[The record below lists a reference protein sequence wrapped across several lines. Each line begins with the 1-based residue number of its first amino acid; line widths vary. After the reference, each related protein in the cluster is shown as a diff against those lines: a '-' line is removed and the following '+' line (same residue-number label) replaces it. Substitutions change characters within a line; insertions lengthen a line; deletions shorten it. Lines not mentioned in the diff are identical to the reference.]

1 MPNPVRCAVVGAGH
15 IGRFHADKYA
25 RHPSARLVAVV
36 DVQAER
42 ADAVGRPL
50 GAQAW
55 TDLRRLAGAVDA
67 VSICAP
73 TPFHFQIARD
83 CIAAGIHV
91 LVEKPI
97 AVDLKEADAMI
108 AAAAEAGVVLQVGH
122 LERFSM
128 TGLGFEAVLDRPA
141 FVDARR
147 LTGFRGR
154 GADVSV
160 VLDLMIH
167 DIDLV
172 TAIVRSPVVSASG
185 VGRRI
190 VSDTEDLA
198 AAELR
203 FACGARATLLAS
215 RVSPAAERSLRVF
228 QGSGEIAIDL
238 QNRRL
243 SATRASVRGDAP
255 TTIEAAQPDAD
266 PLGAQIDSFLGCITG
281 GARPVVD
288 GRDGREALATA
299 LAVIQSIRTD
309 GAAVPIEKSHA

>member
-1 MPNPVRCAVVGAGH
+1 MPQPVRCAVIGAGH
-15 IGRFHADKYA
+15 IGRFHAEKYA
-25 RHPSARLVAVV
+25 RHPSAKLVAVV
-36 DVQAER
+36 DVQPER
-42 ADAVGRPL
+42 ADAIGRPL
-50 GAQAW
+50 GAEGW
-55 TDLRRLAGAVDA
+55 TDLSRLPGQVDA

-97 AVDLKEADAMI
+97 AVDLAEADAMI
-108 AAAAEAGVVLQVGH
+108 SAAEARGTVLQVGH
-122 LERFSM
+122 LERFSLA
-128 TGLGFEAVLDRPA
+128 GLGFEAVLDAPA

-147 LTGFRGR
+147 LTAFRGR

-185 VGRRI
+185 IGRRV
-190 VSDTEDLA
+190 VSDVEDWA
-198 AAELR
+198 AAQLR
-203 FACGARATLLAS
+203 FASGASATLLAS
-215 RVSPAAERSLRVF
+215 RVSPVAERSLRVL
-228 QGSGEIAIDL
+228 QRSGEIAIDL

-243 SATRASVRGDAP
+243 SATRASVKGDAP

-281 GARPVVD
+281 GARPLVD
-288 GRDGREALATA
+288 GRDGRDALATA
-299 LAVIQSIRTD
+299 LAVIRSIRTD
-309 GAAVPIEKSHA
+309 GAAAAIEKSHA

>member
-1 MPNPVRCAVVGAGH
+1 MSDPVRCAVIGAGH

-36 DVQAER
+36 DPSPER
-42 ADAVGRPL
+42 AQAVARQHGAEPRAEFAGLVGR
-50 GAQAW
+50 
-55 TDLRRLAGAVDA
+55 VDA

-73 TPFHFQIARD
+73 TPAHYAIARD

-97 AVDLKEADAMI
+97 AVTLAEADAMV
-108 AAAAEAGVVLQVGH
+108 AAAAAAGTVLQVGH

-128 TGLGFEAVLDRPA
+128 AGLGVAAVLDRPA

-147 LTGFRGR
+147 LTAFRGR

-172 TAIVRSPVVSASG
+172 AAIAGSPVASVAA
-185 VGRRI
+185 VGRRV
-190 VSDTEDLA
+190 VSETEDVA
-198 AAELR
+198 AAQLR
-203 FACGARATLLAS
+203 FQDGTAATLVAS
-215 RVSPAAERSLRVF
+215 RVSPQAERSLRIL
-228 QGSGEIAIDL
+228 QASGEIAIDL
-238 QNRRL
+238 QARRL
-243 SATRASVRGDAP
+243 TATRASVPGDAP
-255 TTIEAAQPDAD
+255 TTIEASQPDAD
-266 PLGAQIDSFLGCITG
+266 PLGAQIDAFLGCIAG
-281 GARPVVD
+281 GGRPLVD
-288 GRDGREALATA
+288 GTAGRDALATA
-299 LAVIQSIRTD
+299 LAVIRSIRSD